1 MMESAGEKT
10 KNLKPFW
17 LGLAALI
24 LLLLGAGI
32 GGTVWATRRL
42 SERPA
47 VLALARIMN
56 LSAAR
61 VNQTKISY
69 TRYIEDIQ
77 VLQTFY
83 AAQGD
88 AVPSFAKEDISSQ
101 VLSRL
106 IINALIDDLAKQL
119 NVAVNDSE
127 VAQGLA
133 NLVGPFASEEQIK
146 QELQDRY
153 GWSKEDY
160 ISKVVRPL
168 LLEQKTAEAF
178 GQSTDEKWS
187 RYAAGEQVRARHIL
201 FKVEDEKEDKTI
213 KKQAQTVLKR
223 TQTGEDFAALALEF
237 SADPSKD
244 NGGDLGWFPR
254 GVMVKEF
261 EEAVFALEPGAVGK
275 ELVKSQFG
283 YHIVKL
289 EERRPFRDLG
299 AWLDEQIRTAKIDIF
314 ISAPNPFAQIQSDA
328 PTPDQESL
336 GGTGTST
343 AESDEE

>member
-1 MMESAGEKT
+1 MSESTGGEGTKSKT
-10 KNLKPFW
+10 QLRPF
-17 LGLAALI
+17 
-24 LLLLGAGI
+24 LLGIGVFVILAMI
-32 GGTVWATRRL
+32 LVMGGTVWAARRL
-42 SERPA
+42 SQHPA
-47 VLALARIMN
+47 VLTMARIMN

-61 VNQTKISY
+61 VNQTKIPY
-69 TRYIEDIQ
+69 TRYIDDTV

-88 AVPSFAKEDISSQ
+88 AVPPFNKEDISNQ

-106 IINALIDDLAKQL
+106 IINTLIDELAQKL
-119 NVAVNDSE
+119 NLTTTDSE
-127 VAQGLA
+127 VQQALA
-133 NLVGPFASEEQIK
+133 NLIGPFASEEQIK

-153 GWSKEDY
+153 GWSREDY
-160 ISKVVRPL
+160 INKVVRPL
-168 LLEQKTAEAF
+168 LLEQKAAEAF
-178 GQSTDEKWS
+178 GASAGEEWKEYE
-187 RYAAGEQVRARHIL
+187 RGEQVRARHIL

-223 TQTGEDFAALALEF
+223 AQAGEDFAALALEF

-244 NGGDLGWFPR
+244 SGGDLGWFPR

-261 EEAVFALEPGAVGK
+261 EEAVFALEPGAIGK

-299 AWLDEQIRTAKIDIF
+299 AWLDEQIKKAEIDIF
-314 ISAPNPFAQIQSDA
+314 IQAPNPFAEIEANDPAAFDES
-328 PTPDQESL
+328 PTGEIS
-336 GGTGTST
+336 TST
-343 AESDEE
+343 